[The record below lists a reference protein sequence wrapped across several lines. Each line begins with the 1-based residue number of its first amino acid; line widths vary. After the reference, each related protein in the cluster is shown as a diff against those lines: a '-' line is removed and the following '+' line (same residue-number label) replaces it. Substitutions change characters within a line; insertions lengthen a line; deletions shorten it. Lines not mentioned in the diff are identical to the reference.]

1 MILLKHFQ
9 VIEGGYLTNITM
21 DSELIK
27 LKAKQD
33 TSSID
38 HSQLIKDT
46 FLKACQNLDAS
57 IFEPLIDEDQYF
69 EDLDKY
75 RFLNSMKSQFDYL
88 KSKGVKEVKLVMG
101 TCKMCFEGDK
111 VFEFYITPKIGKP
124 AFAYN
129 IKEKDG
135 KIKDIFRC
143 NYSDGYERDALQNR
157 NPDITY
163 LF

>member
-1 MILLKHFQ
+1 MPLLKHFQ
-9 VIEGGYLTNITM
+9 VIERDYLNNKTM
-21 DSELIK
+21 DSQLIK
-27 LKAKQD
+27 LKTRQE
-33 TSSID
+33 TSTID
-38 HSQLIKDT
+38 QSQLIKET
-46 FLKACQNLDAS
+46 FLKACKNLDAS
-57 IFEPLIDEDQYF
+57 IFEPLVEEDQYF

-88 KSKGVKEVKLVMG
+88 KSIGIEEVKLVMG
-101 TCKMCFEGDK
+101 TCKMCFVGDR
-111 VFEFYITPKIGKP
+111 VYEFYKEPKKGKP

-129 IKEKDG
+129 IKEEGG

-143 NYSDGYERDALQNR
+143 NYSDGYERDAHNNR

>member
-1 MILLKHFQ
+1 
-9 VIEGGYLTNITM
+9 M
-21 DSELIK
+21 DNQLIK
-27 LKAKQD
+27 LKVKQVSSGKHNSLKIKETFIEACIKLD
-33 TSSID
+33 T
-38 HSQLIKDT
+38 
-46 FLKACQNLDAS
+46 S

-88 KSKGVKEVKLVMG
+88 KSIGIEEVKLVMG
-101 TCKMCFEGDK
+101 TCKMCYVGER
-111 VFEFYITPKIGKP
+111 VYEFYIEPNQGKP

-129 IKEKDG
+129 IKEEDG
-135 KIKDIFRC
+135 KINDIFRC
-143 NYSDGYERDALQNR
+143 NYSDGYERDAHNNR

>member
-1 MILLKHFQ
+1 MILLKYFQ
-9 VIEGGYLTNITM
+9 VIDKSYLTNKIM

-38 HSQLIKDT
+38 QSQLIKET
-46 FLKACQNLDAS
+46 FLKACRNLDAS

-88 KSKGVKEVKLVMG
+88 KSIGVKEVKLVMG
-101 TCKMCFEGDK
+101 TCKMCFVGDR
-111 VFEFYITPKIGKP
+111 VYEFYIEPKKGKP

-135 KIKDIFRC
+135 KIKDIFKC
-143 NYSDGYERDALQNR
+143 NYSDGYERDAHNNR
-157 NPDITY
+157 NPDIKY